1 MMLDSE
7 TWAKQCRVRCE
18 NGTILTPSL
27 VNCLPLFSL
36 HGGLFRPVCDT
47 PIPSLIFALS
57 TGHEWTLFDCF
68 HFPQQVGDHSVNLDY
83 DGTNALYLP
92 TATEASSP
100 EDNLTAAV
108 RSKYDEDIDA
118 DPTLPPVWSGD
129 NLAARVSVE
138 IAGDVTP
145 TAVSVSC
152 PLTPGGDTYGVGET
166 IDLDVLFTTRVFVKD
181 SVSKPHLLVET
192 GEERRGEAKV
202 GRKSRGVGEALPV
215 YFYLLFAPVFGY
227 PRPRAES
234 SNHCRLL

>member
-1 MMLDSE
+1 MAVYTVL
-7 TWAKQCRVRCE
+7 
-18 NGTILTPSL
+18 
-27 VNCLPLFSL
+27 
-36 HGGLFRPVCDT
+36 
-47 PIPSLIFALS
+47 
-57 TGHEWTLFDCF
+57 
-68 HFPQQVGDHSVNLDY
+68 QQVGDHSVNLDY

-100 EDNLTAAV
+100 EETAAV

-192 GEERRGEAKV
+192 GEERRGDAKV
-202 GRKSRGVGEALPV
+202 RRERRLERGVLPV
-215 YFYLLFAPVFGY
+215 PAVRACFGY
-227 PRPRAES
+227 QRARHAS
-234 SNHCRLL
+234 SNHRRPLWTPTESIPSPPNSLSMS